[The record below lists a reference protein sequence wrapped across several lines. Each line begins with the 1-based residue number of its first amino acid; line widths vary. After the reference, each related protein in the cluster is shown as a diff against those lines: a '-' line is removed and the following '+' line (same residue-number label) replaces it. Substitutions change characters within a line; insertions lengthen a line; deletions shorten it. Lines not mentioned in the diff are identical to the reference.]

1 MDVPGRSLDAAP
13 TDIVPAEVAHG
24 GDASRHATACY
35 LRVAGGR
42 PRGGD
47 AHKRYAG
54 SCMYGSTMQTHT
66 HTMHFPIKTF
76 ARSQKWITLKSS
88 RDSL

>member
-24 GDASRHATACY
+24 GDASRHATTCY
-35 LRVAGGR
+35 LRVAGSR

-54 SCMYGSTMQTHT
+54 SCMYGSTINVHQCPSQMQ
-66 HTMHFPIKTF
+66 
-76 ARSQKWITLKSS
+76 A
-88 RDSL
+88 

>member
-76 ARSQKWITLKSS
+76 A
-88 RDSL
+88 

>member
-24 GDASRHATACY
+24 GDASRHATTCY

-54 SCMYGSTMQTHT
+54 SCMYGSTINVHQC
-66 HTMHFPIKTF
+66 PSVSI
-76 ARSQKWITLKSS
+76 A
-88 RDSL
+88 DASLVETIFQLFQIHVN